1 MSMRDYPVFDYGLV
15 LTTNEF
21 LDLLKTYNG
30 TDIDL
35 KEELNEIVENEDY
48 CAIDDLVYGELSEFD
63 RISSFD
69 GEFKNLKENN
79 EINFND
85 DDIYVLGLAKFNI
98 YNNSALY
105 TSYNNEEEIYKEV
118 KETLKRLGFDVT
130 DDYIIKNTGKIWGTY
145 FG

>member
-1 MSMRDYPVFDYGLV
+1 MQRKIV
-15 LTTNEF
+15 N
-21 LDLLKTYNG
+21 
-30 TDIDL
+30 
-35 KEELNEIVENEDY
+35 KESYSAGKYE
-48 CAIDDLVYGELSEFD
+48 GH
-63 RISSFD
+63 
-69 GEFKNLKENN
+69 
-79 EINFND
+79 ND